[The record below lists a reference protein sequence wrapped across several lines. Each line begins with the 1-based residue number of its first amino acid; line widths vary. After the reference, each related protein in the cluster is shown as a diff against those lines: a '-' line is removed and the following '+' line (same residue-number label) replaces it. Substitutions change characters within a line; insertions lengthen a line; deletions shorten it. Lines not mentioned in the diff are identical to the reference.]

1 MCLTNKCLCKF
12 KRQTHFIPFNRLHW
26 NRNTKMML
34 CLCLFKVL
42 LSEMQLLLLW
52 TILSHL
58 VITTFSWSFYH
69 TNSDDDLF
77 NLRYRDKRE
86 VDNGPETTTEDLG
99 TAPPIES
106 GEPIGPSLGDILSK
120 FSLVVM
126 VIYVLGIGWKL
137 IKIYKGDY
145 EREEPIYLKYK

>member
-1 MCLTNKCLCKF
+1 
-12 KRQTHFIPFNRLHW
+12 
-26 NRNTKMML
+26 
-34 CLCLFKVL
+34 
-42 LSEMQLLLLW
+42 MQLILLW
-52 TILSHL
+52 TVLSQL
-58 VITTFSWSFYH
+58 VILTFSWSFHH
-69 TNSDDDLF
+69 TNLDDDLF
-77 NLRYRDKRE
+77 NPRYRGKRE
-86 VDNGPETTTEDLG
+86 VDDGPETTTEDLG

>member
-1 MCLTNKCLCKF
+1 
-12 KRQTHFIPFNRLHW
+12 
-26 NRNTKMML
+26 
-34 CLCLFKVL
+34 
-42 LSEMQLLLLW
+42 MQLILLG

-77 NLRYRDKRE
+77 NPRHRGKRE

>member
-1 MCLTNKCLCKF
+1 M
-12 KRQTHFIPFNRLHW
+12 
-26 NRNTKMML
+26 
-34 CLCLFKVL
+34 
-42 LSEMQLLLLW
+42 
-52 TILSHL
+52 SHL

-69 TNSDDDLF
+69 TNLDDDLF
-77 NLRYRDKRE
+77 NSIYRGKRE